1 MKKHNILK
9 VVLLSILVVVVCTW
23 LFPSASYQSELVVG
37 ERNQLGIFDLFSYVV
52 ELFRYFPYV
61 IIMTLTIGIFY
72 GVAYKIP
79 AYRILLDKIVK
90 MFNGKEAIFLA
101 IVMILVAAIVSVT
114 GLSFGI
120 LFVFPFIISVILLMG
135 YNKLVAA
142 SVTVGSTIVGILG
155 TTLGSSTTYYINAV
169 LGTDI
174 YNEIITK
181 VILLVIGLILLVFN
195 VLLYAKK
202 TKNST
207 DKVLELVPA
216 SVSTNVTEKKE
227 TKIIVKEDKVEEKKK
242 ESKKTVSKK
251 SDSNKK
257 ESKEKKTDS
266 KKSTS
271 KSTTKKTSTKTKA
284 YDLKS
289 KVETKVTVKPKK
301 KVKTWPFV
309 LVFDLIVIILA
320 VATFDW
326 VGVLELD
333 WFEKALTAVQEF
345 EVSGF
350 PIFAKLLGNVGVFGE
365 WSLNYEM
372 PALIILATCFLG
384 FIYGLKIDD
393 FFDGVVDG
401 IKKALKPAIYMFLA
415 YLVLVIVTYNPFQLN
430 ITKFIMDL
438 TKDLNVITMTVVA
451 MVSSIFNIESVYV
464 AQSTLPYVT
473 SVVTDSTLYPL
484 IGIIFQAIYGL
495 MMLVAPTSVILL
507 GTLSY
512 LDISY
517 GQWLKHI
524 WKLFLQLLVVLVVIF
539 FIVFLI

>member
-23 LFPSASYQSELVVG
+23 IFPSASYQAELVVG
-37 ERNQLGIFDLFSYVV
+37 DRAQLGIFDLFSYLV

-61 IIMTLTIGIFY
+61 ILMTLATGIFY

-79 AYRILLDKIVK
+79 AYRVLLDKIVK
-90 MFNGKEAIFLA
+90 GFSGKESIFLA
-101 IVMILVAAIVSVT
+101 VIMILIAAIVSVT

-120 LFVFPFIISVILLMG
+120 LFVFPFVISVVLLMG

-155 TTLGSSTTYYINAV
+155 TTLGNNTVYYFNAV

-174 YNEIITK
+174 HNEMITK
-181 VILLVIGLILLVFN
+181 IILLVVGLVLLVFN

-216 SVSTNVTEKKE
+216 SVAADKKE
-227 TKIIVKEDKVEEKKK
+227 SKVVVKEEKLEEKKK
-242 ESKKTVSKK
+242 EKKKTTSKEA
-251 SDSNKK
+251 DSKKK
-257 ESKEKKTDS
+257 ESTEKKTS
-266 KKSTS
+266 KKSTTKTAS
-271 KSTTKKTSTKTKA
+271 KSTTKKTTNKTKA

-289 KVETKVTVKPKK
+289 KDGTVVTVKSKK
-301 KVKTWPFV
+301 KVKTWPLI
-309 LVFDLIVIILA
+309 LVFDLIVLVLA
-320 VATFDW
+320 ISTFDW
-326 VGVLELD
+326 ANVLEITI
-333 WFEKALTAVQEF
+333 FEEALTAVQEF
-345 EVSGF
+345 EISGF
-350 PIFAKLLGNVGVFGE
+350 PIFAKILGTVSSFGS
-365 WSLNYEM
+365 WTLNYEM
-372 PALIILATCFLG
+372 PAVIILATCFLG
-384 FIYGLKIDD
+384 FIYGLKMDD
-393 FFDGVVDG
+393 FLDGVTDG
-401 IKKALKPAIYMFLA
+401 IKKALRPAIYMFLV
-415 YLVLVIVTYNPFQLN
+415 YLVLVIATYNPFQLN
-430 ITKFIMDL
+430 ITKFFLDL
-438 TKDLNVITMTVVA
+438 TKDLNVITMTLVA
-451 MVSSIFNIESVYV
+451 MVSSIFNVESVYV
-464 AQSTLPYVT
+464 AQSTLPYVS
-473 SVVTDSTLYPL
+473 SVITDSTLYPL
-484 IGIIFQAIYGL
+484 LAIIFQSIYGL

-512 LDISY
+512 LEVPY